1 MAEKRTSTHTD
12 MTEGS
17 IVRHILAMAIPM
29 ILGNYIQLTYNLVDS
44 VVVGKL
50 LGAEALAAVSTSNP
64 VMTLMVMGTS
74 GIGIGAGIIMSRLFG
89 AREYGRLK
97 REFSTT
103 LIFSTGVSLFV
114 FLVGIFLSR
123 NILLW
128 INTPAES
135 LPMAVTYL
143 RTVLFGF
150 LFTFLYNILS
160 CAMRSIGDSRSPVL
174 FLGIACGLNVLMDL
188 LFIGVFSLGVFGA
201 ALATVL
207 SQAISV
213 VLCMVWIYRRIPELS
228 LKRNEFAADTGL
240 LKETVASGAL
250 VAMQQTV
257 IPLGKLFVQSAINS
271 LGVVAV
277 GAFNAASRV
286 DDFFFIPATSIANG
300 ITTCTAQNL
309 GAEKFA
315 RVNETFKKGLAVEL
329 CYFPVAAVISLLVRR
344 PAVRLLCPDGSQV
357 MIDMAILCLNVKLVS
372 LVIGCTN
379 NALQGW
385 SRGIG
390 KLTIVFLAS
399 AFQITIRAILTTVLA
414 PKIGVV
420 GEAFACMAGWTFMC
434 LFELCCLY
442 VLKKK
447 GELPHE

>member
-1 MAEKRTSTHTD
+1 

-17 IVRHILAMAIPM
+17 IVRHILAMALPM

-44 VVVGKL
+44 IVVGKFV
-50 LGAEALAAVSTSNP
+50 GAEALAAVSTSNP
-64 VMTLMVMGTS
+64 VMTLMVMGSS
-74 GIGIGAGIIMSRLFG
+74 GIGVGAGIIMSRLFG
-89 AREYGRLK
+89 AKEYGKLK

-103 LIFSTGVSLFV
+103 ILFSTAFSLLV
-114 FLVGIFLSR
+114 FFVGIFLTR

-135 LPMAVTYL
+135 LEQAVQYL

-160 CAMRSIGDSRSPVL
+160 YAMRSIGDSKSPVL
-174 FLGIACGLNVLMDL
+174 FLALACGLNIVLDL
-188 LFIGVFSLGVFGA
+188 LLIAGLGMGVFGA
-201 ALATVL
+201 ALATVI
-207 SQAISV
+207 SQLVSV
-213 VLCMVWIYRRIPELS
+213 VLCAVWIFRRIPELS
-228 LKRNEFAADTGL
+228 LRRSEYVMDLPL
-240 LKETVASGAL
+240 LKETVANGAL
-250 VAMQQTV
+250 TALQQTV

-309 GAEKFA
+309 GAEKTD
-315 RVNETFKKGLAVEL
+315 RVNDTFRKGLAVEL
-329 CYFPVAAVISLLVRR
+329 CYYPIAVVLSLLLRR
-344 PAVRLLCPDGSQV
+344 PAVKLLCPDGDRL
-357 MIDMAILCLNVKLVS
+357 MIEMAIMCLNVKLVS
-372 LVIGCTN
+372 LVIGCAN

-385 SRGIG
+385 FRGIG

-399 AFQITIRAILTTVLA
+399 AFQIAIRAALATILA
-414 PKIGVV
+414 PKIGVA

-434 LFELCCLY
+434 LFEVICMI

-447 GELPHE
+447 GKLPHE